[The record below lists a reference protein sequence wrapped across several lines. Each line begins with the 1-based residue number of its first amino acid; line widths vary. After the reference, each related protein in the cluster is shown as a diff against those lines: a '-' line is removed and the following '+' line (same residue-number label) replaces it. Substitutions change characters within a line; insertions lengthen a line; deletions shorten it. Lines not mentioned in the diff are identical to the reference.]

1 MINEDLKNI
10 QIDLPAEIK
19 FVLDRLN
26 KFKHKAYVVGGCVRD
41 SILGKNPD
49 DWDVTTSASP
59 DEIKYAFAD
68 QRTIDTGI
76 KHGTVTVII
85 SKKPVE
91 VTAFRTDGAYSDS
104 RHPDF
109 VNFTKDIHEDLSRR
123 DFTIN
128 AMAYNPKYGLIDE
141 FGGIS
146 DLHNKIIRTVGDPE
160 KRFSEDALRIMRAVR
175 FSSVLGFE
183 IEKNTA
189 DAIKKDVV
197 LLLNISA
204 ERIQKEL
211 IKLLVGENVFDVL
224 LNYREVF
231 GAIIPELTSEFDFR
245 QIGKKHAYDV
255 WTHTCHTVKNIEP
268 DSVLR
273 LTMLL
278 HDVGKPVTC
287 VYDENGDTL
296 FPNHAAVGGIMA
308 ENILKRLR
316 FPNKVISKVSYLVSI
331 HDKKVPETKVDVK
344 KYICD
349 VGADNFLPMMKIRKA
364 DRSALSDGYND
375 ISDKINVAISLFY
388 DIINNN
394 EPYMLSQLKINGN
407 DLNKKGVDDEKIGGK
422 LNEILEKVIENPNLN
437 EKHTLLEMI

>member
-128 AMAYNPKYGLIDE
+128 AMAYNPKYGLI
-141 FGGIS
+141 
-146 DLHNKIIRTVGDPE
+146 
-160 KRFSEDALRIMRAVR
+160 
-175 FSSVLGFE
+175 GF
-183 IEKNTA
+183 A
-189 DAIKKDVV
+189 
-197 LLLNISA
+197 
-204 ERIQKEL
+204 
-211 IKLLVGENVFDVL
+211 
-224 LNYREVF
+224 
-231 GAIIPELTSEFDFR
+231 
-245 QIGKKHAYDV
+245 
-255 WTHTCHTVKNIEP
+255 
-268 DSVLR
+268 
-273 LTMLL
+273 
-278 HDVGKPVTC
+278 
-287 VYDENGDTL
+287 
-296 FPNHAAVGGIMA
+296 
-308 ENILKRLR
+308 
-316 FPNKVISKVSYLVSI
+316 
-331 HDKKVPETKVDVK
+331 
-344 KYICD
+344 
-349 VGADNFLPMMKIRKA
+349 
-364 DRSALSDGYND
+364 
-375 ISDKINVAISLFY
+375 
-388 DIINNN
+388 
-394 EPYMLSQLKINGN
+394 
-407 DLNKKGVDDEKIGGK
+407 
-422 LNEILEKVIENPNLN
+422 
-437 EKHTLLEMI
+437 